1 MFLDGLK
8 ISIFTPVFKGADR
21 SKLGNYRPIS
31 MLPCFSNIPERIMYN
46 SFHKYVLEKKILYPK
61 QFDFQVGNSTDHAI
75 NLYLIL
81 KITSLRRACLL
92 TIHKA

>member
-8 ISIFTPVFKGADR
+8 ISIFNPVFKGADR

-46 SFHKYVLEKKILYPK
+46 SFHKYVLEKKFFTP
-61 QFDFQVGNSTDHAI
+61 N
-75 NLYLIL
+75 NLIFKLVIQ
-81 KITSLRRACLL
+81 L
-92 TIHKA
+92 TTQLTCT